1 MNINNAHVSLLSRAF
16 QNDPLFV
23 HLFTNQKYQAQ
34 SEALIRF
41 IIKEN
46 RLSDGL
52 ILTDDPT
59 EPSYVAI
66 LDPPKNLKKV
76 SLGAKLRLNI
86 EQLLLLLHL
95 PFSVLRFLS
104 KYQEQ
109 ITESAPKEPH
119 YYLTM
124 LGVDPAS
131 QGKGVGK
138 KALQAI
144 HKIADS
150 SETPYPVALDTENQD
165 NVTYYQKFGY
175 QLIDTKVINGLTV
188 YCMTRPAKDSGPRG
202 RTLP

>member
-1 MNINNAHVSLLSRAF
+1 MNIHNAHVFLLSRAF
-16 QNDPLFV
+16 RNDPLFL
-23 HLFTNQKYQAQ
+23 HLFTDQKYEAQ
-34 SEALIRF
+34 SKALIRF

-46 RLSDGL
+46 HLSDGL
-52 ILTDDPT
+52 ILTDDDA

-66 LDPPKNLKKV
+66 LDLPRNLKKA
-76 SLGAKLRLNI
+76 SIGAKLRLNI
-86 EQLLLLLHL
+86 EQLLLLFHI

-104 KYQEQ
+104 KYEKQ

-131 QGKGVGK
+131 QGKGIGK
-138 KALQAI
+138 KVLQEI

-150 SETPYPVALDTENQD
+150 SNAPYPVALDTENQD

-175 QLIDTKVINGLTV
+175 QLIDTNVIDGLTV
-188 YCMTRPAKDSGPRG
+188 YCMTRPAKNSGHKG
-202 RTLP
+202 